1 MVKRSQLPEE
11 YEVERIL
18 GKRLE
23 AGRALYRVKWAGYR
37 EEEST
42 WEPLEHLEECRDLV
56 LAFDQQQR
64 PKPRVA
70 MKIPR
75 APGSRP
81 QPSEDTLELE
91 DWNLIVDP
99 EPKPKSSLKRL
110 LKKPKSGVLGVDKP
124 KKITKRWKEQGEWR
138 FEVKWG
144 GKRGKKLLNSEVTVK
159 ELREKEP
166 KMLLE
171 YLVREVR

>member
-1 MVKRSQLPEE
+1 MVKRSQLPAE

-18 GKRLE
+18 GKRIE
-23 AGRALYRVKWAGYR
+23 DGRALYRVKWLGYR

-42 WEPLEHLEECRDLV
+42 WEPLEHLEECKDLV

-75 APGSRP
+75 LPSSRS

-91 DWNLIVDP
+91 DWNLIVDS
-99 EPKPKSSLKRL
+99 EAKPKSSLKPH

-124 KKITKRWKEQGEWR
+124 RKIVKRWKEQGEWR
-138 FEVKWG
+138 FEVKWEK
-144 GKRGKKLLNSEVTVK
+144 KRGKKLLNSEVTAQ
-159 ELREKEP
+159 ELRENEP
-166 KMLLE
+166 KLLLE
-171 YLVREVR
+171 YLEREVR

>member
-1 MVKRSQLPEE
+1 MVKRSQLPVE

-18 GKRLE
+18 GKRIE
-23 AGRALYRVKWAGYR
+23 DGRALYRIKWTGYT

-56 LAFDQQQR
+56 LAFDQR

-75 APGSRP
+75 APSSRSH
-81 QPSEDTLELE
+81 PSEDTLELE
-91 DWNLIVDP
+91 DWNLIIDS
-99 EPKPKSSLKRL
+99 ESKPKSSLKHP

-124 KKITKRWKEQGEWR
+124 RKITKRWKEQGEWR
-138 FEVKWG
+138 FEVKWEKKKG
-144 GKRGKKLLNSEVTVK
+144 EKLLNSEVTAQ
-159 ELREKEP
+159 ELRGKEP
-166 KMLLE
+166 KFLLE
-171 YLVREVR
+171 YLEREVR